1 MLWDETDDE
10 VEEEF
15 LDIPEN
21 DDDAESDFGPSGFSV
36 DDDDQED

>member
-21 DDDAESDFGPSGFSV
+21 DDD
-36 DDDDQED
+36 QED